1 MVALL
6 VVSCCAWA
14 LPGAKKQAEVKTVTE
29 TTAEASAATTSES
42 SGTTSQSE
50 SELMAQLSESL
61 LETLRKSN
69 FVIGTEKIEDITEKV
84 EVVLAGID
92 AQGAIIEEQSKQIEA
107 LEKKNKATRF
117 FADFG
122 VAVGFKDEGVTYGA
136 TADMGLKFGKGLLF
150 KVGTTYMIGEFK
162 DIKNVEWSLNNLICT
177 ATIGWEW

>member
-1 MVALL
+1 MV
-6 VVSCCAWA
+6 VCSCAWA
-14 LPGAKKQAEVKTVTE
+14 LPGAKKQAEVKTIE
-29 TTAEASAATTSES
+29 TAEASTVTASEPSATTSPA
-42 SGTTSQSE
+42 E
-50 SELMAQLSESL
+50 SEMTAAISDSL
-61 LETLRKSN
+61 LKTLKDSN
-69 FVIGTEKIEDITEKV
+69 FVIGTEKINDITEQV
-84 EVVLAGID
+84 ELVLAGVEAQASVID
-92 AQGAIIEEQSKQIEA
+92 MQQKQIDE

-162 DIKNVEWSLNNLICT
+162 DFKNVSWSLNNLICT